1 LFSAKVWAYWSRP
14 CLPSHS
20 AKSVVGLAIA
30 ETLTY

>member
-20 AKSVVGLAIA
+20 VKSVVVLVIA
-30 ETLTY
+30 EALT